1 MIQFKLSSEQKL
13 IQESTKEFAQ
23 QYISPGVIDRDQ
35 KSTFPKSQIRKLGE
49 LGYMGM
55 MIPSK
60 WGGSELDTI
69 SYVIAIEEIAAVE
82 LATSTIMSVN
92 NSLVCQVLNDFGTE
106 ATKGKIFKI
115 FSKREKVGSILFK

>member
-1 MIQFKLSSEQKL
+1 MIQFKLSQEQKL

-60 WGGSELDTI
+60 WE
-69 SYVIAIEEIAAVE
+69 
-82 LATSTIMSVN
+82 
-92 NSLVCQVLNDFGTE
+92 VLNW
-106 ATKGKIFKI
+106 
-115 FSKREKVGSILFK
+115 ILFLMLLLLRR